1 MSLYAIKPRFQ
12 SGLRPLVA
20 YLARH
25 GVSANQLT
33 VVALL
38 LSVVTGALIALWP
51 TANWPLL
58 LLPPCLPIRMALNAM
73 DGMLAREHKQAS
85 HLGAL
90 LNELGDV
97 IADAALYLP
106 LALVPHIPSVAV
118 VGFVFLG
125 MLSEFAGVL
134 GPSVGAGRQYQG
146 PMGKAD
152 RALLIGALALVL
164 GLGVPGGIWVGILLG
179 LGSALLLVTIV
190 RRLQAIL
197 QEAAP

>member
-20 YLARH
+20 HLARH

-33 VVALL
+33 VAALL
-38 LSVVTGALIALWP
+38 LSMATGALIALWP
-51 TANWPLL
+51 AADWPLL
-58 LLPPCLPIRMALNAM
+58 LLPPCLLIRMALNAM

-106 LALVPHIPSVAV
+106 LALVPGVPDIAV

-125 MLSEFAGVL
+125 LLSEFAGVL
-134 GPSVGAGRQYQG
+134 GPLVGASRQYQG

-179 LGSALLLVTIV
+179 LGSALLLLTIV

-197 QEAAP
+197 QEERP